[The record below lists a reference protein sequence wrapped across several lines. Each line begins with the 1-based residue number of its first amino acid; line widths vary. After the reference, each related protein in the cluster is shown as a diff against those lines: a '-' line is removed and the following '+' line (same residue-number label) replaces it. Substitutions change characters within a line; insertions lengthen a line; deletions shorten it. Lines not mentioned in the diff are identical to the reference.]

1 MTPQP
6 VRRFVPLQGSASL
19 TALTC
24 TCAACN
30 GAGSCSCTCTECQH
44 IVMHSMTNLGF
55 INRAI
60 PQLLRS
66 TTIVWYEAF
75 GHIHKWSYVVL
86 SQRAAP
92 FVPLPVHGRR
102 G

>member
-1 MTPQP
+1 
-6 VRRFVPLQGSASL
+6 
-19 TALTC
+19 
-24 TCAACN
+24 
-30 GAGSCSCTCTECQH
+30 
-44 IVMHSMTNLGF
+44 MHSMTNLGF

-75 GHIHKWSYVVL
+75 GHIHEWSYVVL